1 MVILIISIN
10 YYMEG
15 EHYLCIAFLES
26 YMSLPIRDTY
36 SWELRAGRF
45 VWAS

>member
-26 YMSLPIRDTY
+26 YMNL
-36 SWELRAGRF
+36 A
-45 VWAS
+45 